1 MTQVDRL
8 RVQKVPRKMQA
19 IIDYNDP
26 AKRSQSELSKPKKKK
41 QKKGPSFL
49 RVTTSSE
56 GEDASGA
63 SRGLKPLPC
72 VMEQGPY
79 ESEEQFLRRLSRI
92 TSEAKTEANLESK
105 FDIDMCPVIPQML
118 STKTGK
124 EVKKKKKKNKNGLTP
139 EQRLEKK
146 RQKRRERDARRKSKQ
161 KRGSKSKSVNEFE
174 ELQDNI
180 SFGEVVLRP
189 PAFSKR
195 KSKI

>member
-1 MTQVDRL
+1 
-8 RVQKVPRKMQA
+8 MQA

-41 QKKGPSFL
+41 ERKGPALL
-49 RVTTSSE
+49 RVTTSSG

-63 SRGLKPLPC
+63 ARGLKPLPS
-72 VMEQGPY
+72 VMQQGPY

-92 TSEAKTEANLESK
+92 TSEAKTEANLEAK
-105 FDIDMCPVIPQML
+105 FDLDLCPVIPQML

-124 EVKKKKKKNKNGLTP
+124 EVKKKKKKTKNGLTP
-139 EQRLEKK
+139 EQRLENK
-146 RQKRRERDARRKSKQ
+146 RQKRRERDAKRKSKQ
-161 KRGSKSKSVNEFE
+161 KRGKKSRNANEFDG
-174 ELQDNI
+174 LQDNI
-180 SFGEVVLRP
+180 AFGEVVTRP